1 MIFLI
6 LAKKIP
12 YLKTLILYKL
22 IKASY
27 KKYILNFKNPSGT
40 SRGVLKTKETWF
52 IILEENGKSGI
63 GETGLFR
70 GLSIDDVHN
79 YEEKL
84 SWVCKNINLGLE
96 NLVSEFF
103 NFPSIQ
109 FALEQAFLSLKRDD
123 KFELF
128 PSEFTKGK
136 EAIAINGLIWMGEK
150 QFMKDQ
156 IKEKLKTGFSCIK
169 MKIGA
174 IDFDAEIEL
183 LKSIRKEFSSNEIEL
198 RVDAN
203 GAFNPMNALEKLERL
218 SALEIHS
225 IEQPI
230 KQGQV
235 QEMAALCANTPLP
248 IALDEE
254 LIGVFKPEGKK
265 KLLQTIQPQFII
277 LKPSLIGGFAGSQEW
292 INLAKENSC
301 DWWITS
307 ALESNIGL
315 NAIAQFTYT
324 LKSNLP
330 QGLGTGGLFT
340 NNFESPLQ
348 VENGTLTYNPA
359 LNWNFNL
366 K

>member
-1 MIFLI
+1 
-6 LAKKIP
+6 
-12 YLKTLILYKL
+12 L

-40 SRGVLKTKETWF
+40 SRGILKTKETWF
-52 IILEENGKSGI
+52 IILEKNNKIGI

-70 GLSIDDVHN
+70 GLSFDDVPN

-84 SWVCKNINLGLE
+84 NWICKNINLGLDKLLLE
-96 NLVSEFF
+96 LLQ
-103 NFPSIQ
+103 FPSLQ
-109 FALEQAFLSLKRDD
+109 FGLEQAFLSLESKT

-128 PSEFTKGK
+128 PSEFTQGK
-136 EAIAINGLIWMGEK
+136 EAISINGLIWMGEK
-150 QFMKDQ
+150 EFMKNQ

-183 LKSIRKEFSSNEIEL
+183 LKSIRKEFTSKEIEL

-203 GAFNPMNALEKLERL
+203 GAFNPKNALEKLERL
-218 SALEIHS
+218 ASLDIHS

-235 QEMAALCANTPLP
+235 QEMANLCSKTPLP

-254 LIGVFKPEGKK
+254 LIGIFSSEEKQE
-265 KLLQTIQPQFII
+265 LLKTIKPQFII
-277 LKPSLIGGFAGSQEW
+277 LKPSLIGGFAGSKEW
-292 INLAKENSC
+292 INFAAQNKC

-307 ALESNIGL
+307 ALESNVGL

-324 LKSNLP
+324 LQNNLP

-340 NNFESPLQ
+340 NNFESPLE
-348 VENGTLTYNPA
+348 VKNGTLQYNLR

-366 K
+366 Y